1 MRNLQYCP
9 GGSSSASTE
18 FQTHVRLIA
27 VVSTFAERRKMEGN
41 VFSRCLP
48 LHYA

>member
-18 FQTHVRLIA
+18 FQTQVRLMIA
-27 VVSTFAERRKMEGN
+27 VAFAERRKMEGN